1 MWWLLACREPE
12 APRPRGDDDDDT
24 TPERHTGHTGEA
36 PDGSGDSAGAGSGDT
51 GPEPEACASLPN
63 APLSVTSVRIETTE
77 DFDFDA
83 QARLVYADWGG
94 NLMAV
99 DDTAQV
105 SILSPGSWYADARG
119 IQVLSTGEILV
130 AYIAGSKIVKVNP
143 TTGARE
149 DYLVGII
156 GPNALEVGD
165 GDVVYATETGTG
177 RVWMHDP
184 ATERSEVIATGFVY
198 PNGLALSPDQATLY
212 VSDDYNGIF
221 SLARDPVTQVWGPP
235 TQVFSPAPGEAYDA
249 METDVCGNLY
259 SIQFYS
265 GKLFRYTPSTDTAVM
280 LIDLDDP
287 GSLLWNAIR
296 WGSNRGAW
304 RRDTLYVTSRNKI
317 FALELGVD
325 GRPQPVDLAP

>member
-1 MWWLLACREPE
+1 MWWLLACRSPEPH
-12 APRPRGDDDDDT
+12 PRGDDDDHSVVT
-24 TPERHTGHTGEA
+24 TPTGETGLGTPTDA
-36 PDGSGDSAGAGSGDT
+36 SGDSGGDPPQHT
-51 GPEPEACASLPN
+51 GLGDVCDHLPSS
-63 APLSVTSVRIETTE
+63 PLSVTSVRIATTE

-83 QARLVYADWGG
+83 QARLVYADWNG

-105 SILSPGSWYADARG
+105 SLLSPGSWYTDARG

-130 AYIAGSKIVKVNP
+130 AYIGGNEIVKVDP
-143 TTGARE
+143 LTGVRSQ
-149 DYLVGII
+149 YLVGIS

-165 GDVVYATETGTG
+165 GDVVFATETATG
-177 RVWMHDP
+177 RVWRHDP
-184 ATERSEVIATGFVY
+184 ATDDNQVIASGFSY

-212 VSDDYNGIF
+212 ISDDYRGIF
-221 SLARDPVTQVWGPP
+221 SITHDPVADTWSAPV
-235 TQVFSPAPGEAYDA
+235 QVFAPAPGEAYDA

-280 LIDLDDP
+280 LVDLDDP

-296 WGSNRGAW
+296 WGSNRGNW
-304 RRDTLYVTSRNKI
+304 RRDVLYVTSRNKI
-317 FALELGVD
+317 FAVEVGVD